1 MTNLALVIMFAGI
14 LLVVH
19 GIYQQMYKEL
29 KEQRQIQYRF
39 IPRSLYD
46 EQMTTSVSALYKNM
60 FTDDEHQRGGVLK

>member
-1 MTNLALVIMFAGI
+1 MTNIAMVIMFAGI

-19 GIYQQMYKEL
+19 GIYEQMYKEL

-39 IPRSLYD
+39 IPRSTYD

-60 FTDDEHQRGGVLK
+60 FTDDEQRGLLT

>member
-1 MTNLALVIMFAGI
+1 MTNIALVIMFAGI

-19 GIYQQMYKEL
+19 GVYEQMFREL
-29 KEQRQIQYRF
+29 KEERRIQYRF

-60 FTDDEHQRGGVLK
+60 FTDDESRLAR